1 MVVKCDVNG
10 PHILNDGKKTLFKQ
24 RHKRQYGYTCVLW
37 RCWLADSEGIWNVE
51 SSISRNQQFLQV
63 HIRWPDL
70 VGSMWSAG

>member
-37 RCWLADSEGIWNVE
+37 SCWLADSEGIWNVE
-51 SSISRNQQFLQV
+51 KVLFHAINNSYKFTFG
-63 HIRWPDL
+63 DL
-70 VGSMWSAG
+70 T